1 MNLVKPDI
9 DLEGLA
15 ASIINCM
22 PTEGDTSVND
32 VRCALRERSLGLE
45 LANLK
50 YMKTGGASFYLFQE
64 TRCKIVIRL
73 KLTNLKKEEMIHFV
87 AWDGEK
93 VYDKPYDIIIDRE
106 KDLATK
112 KASTLAFG
120 KLYPKTE
127 FFSWQITAVY
137 QLVSLR

>member
-1 MNLVKPDI
+1 M
-9 DLEGLA
+9 
-15 ASIINCM
+15 
-22 PTEGDTSVND
+22 
-32 VRCALRERSLGLE
+32 
-45 LANLK
+45 
-50 YMKTGGASFYLFQE
+50 FQE

-93 VYDKPYDIIIDRE
+93 VYDKPNDLIINRE
-106 KDLATK
+106 KDLASK

-127 FFSWQITAVY
+127 FFSWQITSVY
-137 QLVSLR
+137 QLVTLR